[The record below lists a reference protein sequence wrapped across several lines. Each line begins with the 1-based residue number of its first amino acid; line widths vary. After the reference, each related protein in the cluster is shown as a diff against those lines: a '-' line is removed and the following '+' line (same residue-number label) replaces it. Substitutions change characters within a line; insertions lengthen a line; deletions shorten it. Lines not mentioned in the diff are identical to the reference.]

1 MTIIVE
7 DGTGV
12 PSANSYET
20 VAAADTYLSDRNRQE
35 ENSWDDL
42 TTPEKEANLVK
53 ATDFIE
59 QRWGLR
65 FLGQREFR
73 DVSAA
78 RATLT
83 LTALPLSSE
92 TVTIGA
98 TVYTFG
104 SGVVIGASVAASIDN
119 LVTAVATHA
128 DVEPKAVVGD
138 TMRVIA
144 KVKGTPANAI
154 VTTET
159 LTNGSWSSAT
169 LLGGADVITPQPLS
183 FPRLQLFD
191 REGLSVLGV
200 PTRLKSATVEY
211 AVRAALA
218 TLMPDPVIDATGRA
232 VIRLKEK
239 IGPIETDTTY
249 EEGAAISQ
257 LLRPYPAADRL
268 LSEYVTATGRVVRG

>member
-12 PSANSYET
+12 PGANSFET
-20 VAAADTYLSDRNRQE
+20 AAVADTYLSDRNRQE
-35 ENSWDDL
+35 ENGWDDL

-65 FLGQREFR
+65 FLGRREFN

-83 LTALPLSSE
+83 LTAQPISSE
-92 TVTIGA
+92 TVTIGS

-104 SGVVIGASVAASIDN
+104 SGVAIGDSVAASLDN
-119 LVTAVATHA
+119 LVTAVSTHV
-128 DVEPKAVVGD
+128 DVAPKAGVGD
-138 TMRVIA
+138 TMRVKA
-144 KVKGTPANAI
+144 RETGTPGNAI

-159 LTNGSWSSAT
+159 LTSGSWNSTT
-169 LLGGADVITPQPLS
+169 LLGGGDNREPQALS

-191 REGLSVLGV
+191 REGLAVLGI
-200 PTRLKSATVEY
+200 PTRLRHATIEY
-211 AVRAALA
+211 AVRAALTA
-218 TLMPDPVIDATGRA
+218 LMPDPTIDATGRT
-232 VIRLKEK
+232 VTRLKEK

-249 EEGAAISQ
+249 EGGAAISQ
-257 LLRPYPAADRL
+257 LLHPYPAADRL
-268 LSEYVTATGRVVRG
+268 LSEYVAPTGRVFRG